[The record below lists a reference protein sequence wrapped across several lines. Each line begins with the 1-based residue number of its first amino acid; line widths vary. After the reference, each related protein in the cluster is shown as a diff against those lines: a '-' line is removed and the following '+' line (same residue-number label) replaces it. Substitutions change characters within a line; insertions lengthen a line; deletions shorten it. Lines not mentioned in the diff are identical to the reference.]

1 MKVLVVDDEQLVR
14 WYLDRALRR
23 KGHQVITAENVE
35 DALVKLSSETIDVL
49 ITDLRMPGEHGTAL
63 IGKVDIRGKK
73 PKVIVC
79 SAYITADLEEK
90 LRQNDVCVLR
100 KPIKLE
106 ELNEAVQI
114 CQKKDQRGERREKV
128 MGDLLWSCPPSTDI
142 NPGLLTEE
150 SKSGMRIMTY
160 TPVKVGSQLK
170 IECKGSWMAY
180 RYATVKWC
188 REVAPNNYKCGLFV
202 TKYY

>member
-14 WYLDRALRR
+14 WYLDRALRK

-35 DALVKLSSETIDVL
+35 DASVKLNSEPIDVL
-49 ITDLRMPGEHGTAL
+49 LVDLRMPGRDGTEL
-63 IGKVDIRGKK
+63 IGKVDVRGKV
-73 PKVIVC
+73 PKAIVC
-79 SAYITADLEEK
+79 SAYITVELEEELK
-90 LRQNDVCVLR
+90 QRGVCILR
-100 KPIKLE
+100 KPIMLD
-106 ELNEAVQI
+106 ELNNAVQI
-114 CQKKDQRGERREKV
+114 SLKKDQRRERREQI
-128 MGDLLWSCPPSTDI
+128 MGDLFWSCPPSTYK

-160 TPVKVGSQLK
+160 TPIKVGSQLK
-170 IECKGSWMAY
+170 IECKGSGMVY

-188 REVAPNNYKCGLFV
+188 LEVAPNNYKCGLFV